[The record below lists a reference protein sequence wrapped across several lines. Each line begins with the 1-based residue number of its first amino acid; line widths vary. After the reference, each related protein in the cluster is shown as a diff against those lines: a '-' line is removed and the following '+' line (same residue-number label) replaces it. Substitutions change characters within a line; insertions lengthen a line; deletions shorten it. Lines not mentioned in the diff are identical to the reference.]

1 MPAAEPPRRGPMSG
15 SEMPAAELPRRG
27 PGRVPL
33 LLRAA
38 VSLGLLAGL
47 AVWLDAGA
55 VASRLASMRPSWVL
69 AALALSVVQVA
80 VLAWRWSFTARRLGV
95 DLPWPVAWREY
106 YLSIFL
112 NQVLPGGVLGDVAR
126 AWRQARSQVRVQA
139 PRGPAVRAVVF
150 ERLSAQ
156 VVMTTVAGASLL
168 FLPVTV
174 VPGSRPAMVGAALLA
189 GGLVVATIVWMR
201 RQSSEW
207 SLYGPVLAE
216 VGAAHLAP
224 AAFAAQL
231 ASALVVVATYLAT
244 YLLAARA
251 VGVETP
257 LPVLLP
263 LVAPVLMSMLI
274 PVTVAGWGLREGA
287 AAVLWGAVGLTAADG
302 VLVSVAYGLLVLAGS
317 APGALFLTLG
327 LRRGR
332 SRPGGPI
339 ESAPVGAGPRHE
351 GDAARF
357 AGGAPASPASVY
369 GSARR
374 PTNLAGSLHRSA
386 VQTPGS
392 ESVAAHRSTNP
403 AGGQRR
409 STAQTPSPESV
420 ARGSARRP
428 TNPAGGQRR
437 STAQT
442 PGSAQVEVEQ
452 HVVAERE
459 PPARGPQG
467 AVERRDGGQLDGVTA
482 GADDQRGHRDVQAG
496 QDAGFEEP

>member
-1 MPAAEPPRRGPMSG
+1 MSRGALPAP
-15 SEMPAAELPRRG
+15 ELPRRG
-27 PGRVPL
+27 PGRLPL
-33 LLRAA
+33 FLRAA
-38 VSLGLLAGL
+38 FSLGLLAGL

-55 VASRLASMRPSWVL
+55 AVSRLTSMQPSWVL
-69 AALALSVVQVA
+69 AALAVSGVQVA

-126 AWRQARSQVRVQA
+126 AWRQVRSQIRVQA
-139 PRGPAVRAVVF
+139 PGGPAVRAVVF

-156 VVMTTVAGASLL
+156 VVMTTAAGVSLL

-174 VPGSRPAMVGAALLA
+174 APGSRPAMVGAGLLA
-189 GGLVVATIVWMR
+189 GGLVVALIVWMR

-207 SLYGPVLAE
+207 SLFGPILAE
-216 VGAAHLAP
+216 VGAAHLTP
-224 AAFAAQL
+224 GAFAAQL

-302 VLVSVAYGLLVLAGS
+302 VVVSIAYGLLVLAGS
-317 APGALFLTLG
+317 APGAVFLAFG

-332 SRPGGPI
+332 TRPGAPI
-339 ESAPVGAGPRHE
+339 ESPVEAEPRLGGGPPRP
-351 GDAARF
+351 AVR
-357 AGGAPASPASVY
+357 APAA
-369 GSARR
+369 
-374 PTNLAGSLHRSA
+374 
-386 VQTPGS
+386 
-392 ESVAAHRSTNP
+392 
-403 AGGQRR
+403 
-409 STAQTPSPESV
+409 
-420 ARGSARRP
+420 
-428 TNPAGGQRR
+428 
-437 STAQT
+437 
-442 PGSAQVEVEQ
+442 SAQVEVEQ
-452 HVVAERE
+452 HVVAELE
-459 PPARGPQG
+459 LPARGAQG
-467 AVERRDGGQLDGVTA
+467 AVERRDGGQGEGVAARSDEQRRDG
-482 GADDQRGHRDVQAG
+482 DVQAR
-496 QDAGFEEP
+496 QHAGAEEP